1 MGIRIPTQ
9 VRKLVVTA
17 ALLFCTPILAAGNL
31 QGAAAPDFA
40 LGGLSGPN
48 MRLSEHRGEVVML
61 NFWATWCGPCRQEM
75 PLLEGIYERY
85 REAGFTVIGVNLDG
99 ESDRARRMAE
109 DLGVSFP
116 LLFDEDKSVS
126 KLYGIRAMPVT
137 FLIDRDG
144 MVRHVHQGY
153 RPGFEDRYL
162 EQVRQLVTED

>member
-1 MGIRIPTQ
+1 MTIRIPI
-9 VRKLVVTA
+9 RIRRLAATA
-17 ALLFCTPILAAGNL
+17 ALLFCTPMLAAGTL
-31 QGAAAPDFA
+31 QGTAAPDFA

-75 PLLEGIYERY
+75 PLLEEIHGRY
-85 REAGFTVIGVNLDG
+85 RDAGFTVIGVNVDG
-99 ESDRARRMAE
+99 ESDRARRMA
-109 DLGVSFP
+109 
-116 LLFDEDKSVS
+116 
-126 KLYGIRAMPVT
+126 GIRAMPVT

-144 MVRHVHQGY
+144 TVRHVHQGY